1 MAKRTPKFPDPE
13 ILEYYHTPREIE
25 QIKVQRQ
32 WDDYATKRRAADAAV
47 EERTKKK
54 FESLIP
60 EERNKAYKALGI
72 NQTSG
77 VFIRDE
83 ESGKVGEKRRLG
95 SGSSLNDS
103 GKRTRVV

>member
-1 MAKRTPKFPDPE
+1 MAKRTPKFPNPE

-54 FESLIP
+54 FENLIP
-60 EERNKAYKALGI
+60 EERNKAYKVLGI

-83 ESGKVGEKRRLG
+83 ESGKVGEKRRRS
-95 SGSSLNDS
+95 SGTSLNDS